1 MQNQG
6 LRIVP
11 LGGLGEIGKNMTV
24 IEWGDDAIM
33 IDSGIMFPENDMLG
47 VDYIIPDFSYLRQ
60 KEDLRLHGILYT
72 HGHEDHTGAIAHV
85 IEAFPG
91 TPVFATPLTAALLN
105 VKLKDAR
112 LEEHCDVNIFPP
124 GADFQVGP
132 FAIESFRVCHSI
144 PDCVG
149 FGINTPLGLIVH
161 TGDYKFDNTAPDGHR
176 PDYAKLAD
184 FSRRGVL
191 LLLADSTN
199 ADRPG
204 WTPSES
210 TVVTAFDE
218 VFEEARGRIMI
229 ATFASHLQRIQQ
241 VAVCARQHGR
251 RMAIAG
257 YSMNANV
264 RMARAMG
271 ILKLD
276 EDILV
281 ELSASNDLPSEE
293 VVIMVTGTQ
302 GEPSAVLGRLAQ
314 GRHHQLDVRPDDTIV
329 ISAHAIPGNEEMVY
343 RTINRL
349 FQRGANV
356 LYDPVAP
363 VHVSGHACQEEM
375 KLMLNLTQPR
385 YFVPV
390 HGELR
395 HLMAHARLA
404 LASGLPEKNIRV
416 VENGSVVSINEEGIQ
431 IGERVPGGYV
441 FVDGSGVGD
450 VGPAVMRDRETL
462 GKDGFL
468 VVVANL
474 DADSG
479 ELVAEPQILT
489 RGFVYQREADDLIEN
504 IRKTARASLA
514 DTAASQNGRRRNIL
528 QERISKM
535 LYSETRRRPMVFSI
549 INEHQAAASAP
560 SPG

>member
-1 MQNQG
+1 MHNDH
-6 LRIVP
+6 LRIIP

-24 IEWGDDAIM
+24 IEWGKDALL
-33 IDSGIMFPENDMLG
+33 IDTGIMFPANDMLG
-47 VDYIIPDFSYLRQ
+47 VDYIIPDFRYLLDR
-60 KEDLRLHGILYT
+60 EGLTLHGILYT
-72 HGHEDHTGAIAHV
+72 HGHEDHTGAVAHV

-91 TPVFATPLTAALLN
+91 TPVWATPLTAALLN
-105 VKLKDAR
+105 AKLKDAR
-112 LEEHCDVNIFPP
+112 QQSHTEVNIFQP
-124 GADFQVGP
+124 GDDFQVGP
-132 FAIESFRVCHSI
+132 FPVESFHVCHSI

-149 FGINTPLGLIVH
+149 YGINTPLGLVVH
-161 TGDYKFDNTAPDGHR
+161 TGDYKFDNTPPDGRR

-184 FSRRGVL
+184 FSRRGVQ

-210 TVVTAFDE
+210 SVVAAFDD
-218 VFEEARGRIMI
+218 VFEEAQGRIMI

-241 VAVCARQHGR
+241 VAACAARHDR
-251 RMAIAG
+251 RLAIAG

-264 RMARAMG
+264 RMARKMG
-271 ILKLD
+271 ILQLD
-276 EDILV
+276 DNLLV
-281 ELSASNDLPSEE
+281 DLEASNSLPPEK
-293 VVIMVTGTQ
+293 VVLMVTGTQ
-302 GEPSAVLGRLAQ
+302 GEPSAVLGRLAHD
-314 GRHHQLDVRPDDTIV
+314 RHHQLDVRPGDTIV

-375 KLMLNLTQPR
+375 KLMLSLTRPR
-385 YFVPV
+385 FFVPV

-404 LASGLPEKNIRV
+404 HAAGLPEENIRV
-416 VENGSVVSINEEGIQ
+416 VENGTVINVSQAGIE
-431 IGERVPGGYV
+431 IGERMPGGHV

-468 VVVANL
+468 VVVVNVA
-474 DADSG
+474 ADSG
-479 ELVAEPQILT
+479 EILAQPEVLT
-489 RGFVYQREADDLIEN
+489 RGFVYLREADELLETV
-504 IRKTARASLA
+504 RETAV
-514 DTAASQNGRRRNIL
+514 AALVDAPVNRNGRRRELL
-528 QERISKM
+528 QERVSRV
-535 LYSETRRRPMVFSI
+535 LYSETRRRPMVFCI
-549 INEHQAAASAP
+549 INEQ
-560 SPG
+560 

>member
-1 MQNQG
+1 MHDNH
-6 LRIVP
+6 LRIIP

-24 IEWGDDAIM
+24 IEWGKDALL
-33 IDSGIMFPENDMLG
+33 IDTGIMFPENDMLG
-47 VDYIIPDFSYLRQ
+47 VDYIIPDFGYLLER
-60 KEDLRLHGILYT
+60 EDLTLHGILYT
-72 HGHEDHTGAIAHV
+72 HGHEDHTGAVAHV

-91 TPVFATPLTAALLN
+91 TPVWATPLTAALLN
-105 VKLKDAR
+105 AKLKDAGR
-112 LEEHCDVNIFPP
+112 QKQGEVNIFQP
-124 GADFQVGP
+124 GDDFQVGP
-132 FAIESFRVCHSI
+132 FPVESFHVCHSI

-149 FGINTPLGLIVH
+149 YGINTPLGLIVH
-161 TGDYKFDNTAPDGHR
+161 TGDYKFDNTPPDGRR

-184 FSRRGVL
+184 FSRRGVQ

-210 TVVTAFDE
+210 SVVTAFED
-218 VFEEARGRIMI
+218 VFEEAQGRIMI
-229 ATFASHLQRIQQ
+229 ATFASHLQRIQH
-241 VAVCARQHGR
+241 VAECAARHDR
-251 RMAIAG
+251 RLAIAG

-264 RMARAMG
+264 RMARKMG
-271 ILKLD
+271 ILHLD
-276 EDILV
+276 DDLLV
-281 ELSASNDLPSEE
+281 DLEASNSLPPEK
-293 VVIMVTGTQ
+293 VVLMVTGTQ
-302 GEPSAVLGRLAQ
+302 GEPSAVLGRLAHD
-314 GRHHQLDVRPDDTIV
+314 RHHQLDVRPGDTIV

-375 KLMLNLTQPR
+375 KLMLSLTRPR
-385 YFVPV
+385 FFVPI

-404 LASGLPEKNIRV
+404 LAAGLPEENIRV
-416 VENGSVVSINEEGIQ
+416 VENGTVINVSEAGIE
-431 IGERVPGGYV
+431 IGERMPGGHV

-468 VVVANL
+468 IVVVNVA
-474 DADSG
+474 ADSG
-479 ELVAEPQILT
+479 EILAQPEVLT
-489 RGFVYQREADDLIEN
+489 RGFVYLREADELLETV
-504 IRKTARASLA
+504 RETAVAALA
-514 DTAASQNGRRRNIL
+514 DAPVNRNGRRRELL
-528 QERISKM
+528 QERVSRV
-535 LYSETRRRPMVFSI
+535 LYSETRRRPMVFCV
-549 INEHQAAASAP
+549 INEQ
-560 SPG
+560 